1 VTRVACRQ
9 CAHPFD
15 ARASRVNRAAKI
27 GAPLYCGKVCAGL
40 ARRLANPPTDE
51 QRRAAK
57 AAYDAKRRN
66 GPKRDEILSGKRA
79 HYHANKD
86 EISERQAVYR
96 AAHMDRHVEYCRQPG
111 YRVKKA
117 MYDRR
122 RRAELN
128 FGDFSEAALL
138 LDDIETAISERASK
152 YEIYSTNGTLNKA
165 QQRRRAL

>member
-1 VTRVACRQ
+1 MQRVVCPQ
-9 CAHPFD
+9 CDGSFD
-15 ARASRVNRAAKI
+15 AKSSRVNRAAKI
-27 GAPLYCGKVCAGL
+27 CAPLYCGKVCAGL

-51 QRRAAK
+51 QRRASK

-66 GPKRDEILSGKRA
+66 GPKREEILTGKRA
-79 HYHANKD
+79 HYQANKG

-96 AAHMDRHVEYCRQPG
+96 AAHMDRHVEYCRQPE
-111 YRVKKA
+111 YRAKKA
-117 MYDRR
+117 EYDRK

-138 LDDIETAISERASK
+138 LGDIENEIAERASK
-152 YEIYSTNGTLNKA
+152 YEIYATNGTLNKA